1 MSENLDDS
9 RTFFRG
15 ELAERFSEPQKGVLE
30 AKVGVGTSIEEESG
44 KEKCQVM

>member
-15 ELAERFSEPQKGVLE
+15 ELLEGLSGAKKESFE
-30 AKVGVGTSIEEESG
+30 AKVGIWTLFERESG
-44 KEKCQVM
+44 KEKCQLM

>member
-9 RTFFRG
+9 RTFFQG
-15 ELAERFSEPQKGVLE
+15 ELLEGVSGGKKEDLE
-30 AKVGVGTSIEEESG
+30 AKVGVEASFERESG